1 MNKRSIIILII
12 IVALILGVWSIKT
25 IQKEDVNIAENT
37 SKEINED
44 FKLKINK
51 EIDLEKLKSYNLPI
65 IIDFGADYCMPCRQ
79 MASALREI
87 NEELQG
93 KAIIRYVDVER
104 YPKIAEAYKIELIPT
119 QVLFNSDGTPFA
131 PENAEEQGF
140 EFVKN
145 ENEDI
150 IYTTH
155 TGMLTKAQMK
165 AMLKE
170 MGLDE

>member
-1 MNKRSIIILII
+1 MNKKSIIILII
-12 IVALILGVWSIKT
+12 IAILILGVWFIKT
-25 IQKEDVNIAENT
+25 MQKEEANIADNT

-79 MASALREI
+79 MAPALREI

-119 QVLFNSDGTPFA
+119 QILFNSDGAPFTPQ
-131 PENAEEQGF
+131 NAEEQGF
-140 EFVKN
+140 EFVKD
-145 ENEDI
+145 ENGNI

-155 TGMLTKAQMK
+155 VGMFTKAQMK
-165 AMLKE
+165 SMLKE
-170 MGLDE
+170 MGLNE